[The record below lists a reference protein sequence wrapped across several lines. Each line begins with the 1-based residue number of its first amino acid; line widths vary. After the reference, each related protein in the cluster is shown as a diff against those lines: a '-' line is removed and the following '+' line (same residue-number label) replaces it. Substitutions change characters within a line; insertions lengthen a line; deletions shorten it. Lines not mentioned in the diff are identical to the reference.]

1 MPKLSRT
8 WFARLRDRFFRTKW
22 LVVLVVTAV
31 LLFFGRTTDIRSLT
45 QSAIVIGLGI
55 DRTETGFAVSTLS
68 VIVSGSAGG
77 DNSESYAV
85 YSAEGATVSEGLD
98 KIAQKM
104 GLLVSLSH
112 CNVLV
117 LSEDAFS
124 AEHTLLFK
132 PLVTAYSLP
141 EQAVVTATQSPPSDV
156 LAART
161 GTTVASAYFVQ
172 ASLLQ
177 NLGGDGLA
185 LVTVK
190 DFLARS
196 LSRSGCVNIPL
207 IDIEEMPTQPG
218 SEQGEAEGVA
228 ELFMNRN
235 LVVSRDGC
243 FVMDED
249 LAQALT
255 MLTRSKVRGKL
266 SVSLPGGGAAELR
279 VINASPKLQAEGM
292 SVKASLDVSVSFIE
306 VQGAYTAS
314 DLMRETEKAA
324 AAQLERRILACHA
337 LSLSTG
343 ADILG
348 LENEVYKKAGYRL
361 PENCL
366 TDISF
371 SCSVTVT
378 VKESG

>member
-1 MPKLSRT
+1 MPKLSRA
-8 WFARLRDRFFRTKW
+8 WFARLRDRFFRAKW

-45 QSAIVIGLGI
+45 QSALVIGLGI

-98 KIAQKM
+98 RIAQKM

-228 ELFMNRN
+228 ELFMNR
-235 LVVSRDGC
+235 
-243 FVMDED
+243 
-249 LAQALT
+249 
-255 MLTRSKVRGKL
+255 
-266 SVSLPGGGAAELR
+266 P
-279 VINASPKLQAEGM
+279 
-292 SVKASLDVSVSFIE
+292 
-306 VQGAYTAS
+306 Y
-314 DLMRETEKAA
+314 
-324 AAQLERRILACHA
+324 
-337 LSLSTG
+337 SLS
-343 ADILG
+343 AVVILCGG
-348 LENEVYKKAGYRL
+348 LV
-361 PENCL
+361 
-366 TDISF
+366 
-371 SCSVTVT
+371 
-378 VKESG
+378 